1 MDSPTAALKADR
13 SGGRRLRVRRRRR
26 LQALPAQAGV
36 VLGMVALLIAW
47 YGVVEVPPAAPVLFE
62 PDGSE
67 PGDPAQFRQLSEELR
82 QLSEGAPPP
91 PAAGGCQGFPSRV
104 TRGRGN
110 FIARPGW
117 DETTQTAWADRD
129 EDRWKAILLA
139 ISVMLYMFLGLAI
152 VCDEYFEAAL
162 EAICEAQNLK
172 DDVAG
177 ATWMAAG
184 GSAPELSTSVVGVFI
199 SQSDVGLGTIIGSAV
214 FNVLFVIACCAFVAP
229 NLHLH
234 WYPLARDASYYCFSI
249 FVLITFIYDKRVD
262 WWEALVLLLLY
273 ALCAARRIQPT
284 TVADQKT
291 PHPSPLAAHHSP
303 PASRPR
309 YVTIM
314 YKNDKLEAFV
324 QRRIAA
330 AKKPR
335 SPMQA
340 MIIDMFKRHWMN
352 GIVYS
357 VIVINVVVVLLM
369 LTPSIEI
376 DLVLMQNLE
385 IINYT
390 CSVIFIL
397 EMLVKFYAYGFFGYW
412 REPLNCFDGVLVFL
426 IFIETFLSF
435 APLVGGLN
443 DDADGAFVGG
453 FRGLRTFR
461 AIRVLRTL
469 RVLRIYR
476 AFHKHH
482 KDATTQVVPSDY
494 ASMVNGAAAAGRPA
508 APVARSS
515 MPELGSKSKREDST
529 SSVGAGAAPKS
540 PAKKVPAP
548 MPPRASTVG
557 QEPEDEEEEEDDDD
571 DEPAQIFA
579 LPDGGWAKFFFILG
593 WPLRLCFRLSIPDCR
608 HEMLQR
614 CWFGTFMMSV
624 IWIGWLAYVMVW
636 MVTEVRD
643 RPRNISPI
651 QSPRAT
657 LSHSHRTSP
666 LRSLGW
672 RSTRPTRSWGSR
684 SSRRARRSPT
694 ASRRSPSRAAATA
707 TWRCRRRSARTS
719 STS

>member
-1 MDSPTAALKADR
+1 
-13 SGGRRLRVRRRRR
+13 
-26 LQALPAQAGV
+26 
-36 VLGMVALLIAW
+36 MVALLIAW
-47 YGVVEVPPAAPVLFE
+47 YGVVEVPPAGLPLFE
-62 PDGSE
+62 PDA
-67 PGDPAQFRQLSEELR
+67 PGDQLPEGSAQFRQLSEELR
-82 QLSEGAPPP
+82 QLSEGALPP

-110 FIARPGW
+110 FITRPGW

-234 WYPLARDASYYCFSI
+234 WYPLARDASYAASRSSSSSPSSTTSASTGGRRSCCCCS
-249 FVLITFIYDKRVD
+249 T
-262 WWEALVLLLLY
+262 
-273 ALCAARRIQPT
+273 LCARLGGSNPRPWPI
-284 TVADQKT
+284 KN
-291 PHPSPLAAHHSP
+291 PHAPLAAHHSP

-352 GIVYS
+352 AVYS
-357 VIVINVVVVLLM
+357 VIVVNVVVVLMM

-453 FRGLRTFR
+453 FAGSARSARSASCAPSACCGSTAPSTSTIRTR
-461 AIRVLRTL
+461 RR
-469 RVLRIYR
+469 RSSPP
-476 AFHKHH
+476 
-482 KDATTQVVPSDY
+482 TTPRWST
-494 ASMVNGAAAAGRPA
+494 APPPPA
-508 APVARSS
+508 AR
-515 MPELGSKSKREDST
+515 R
-529 SSVGAGAAPKS
+529 
-540 PAKKVPAP
+540 
-548 MPPRASTVG
+548 
-557 QEPEDEEEEEDDDD
+557 
-571 DEPAQIFA
+571 
-579 LPDGGWAKFFFILG
+579 
-593 WPLRLCFRLSIPDCR
+593 
-608 HEMLQR
+608 
-614 CWFGTFMMSV
+614 
-624 IWIGWLAYVMVW
+624 
-636 MVTEVRD
+636 
-643 RPRNISPI
+643 RPS
-651 QSPRAT
+651 
-657 LSHSHRTSP
+657 
-666 LRSLGW
+666 
-672 RSTRPTRSWGSR
+672 
-684 SSRRARRSPT
+684 RARRCPSSDRNRSARTPLPPS
-694 ASRRSPSRAAATA
+694 APARRPSRRPR
-707 TWRCRRRSARTS
+707 RCRRRCRRGRRRWGRSRRTRTMTTTTTTTSRRRS
-719 STS
+719 SRCPTAGGPNSSSS

>member
-1 MDSPTAALKADR
+1 
-13 SGGRRLRVRRRRR
+13 
-26 LQALPAQAGV
+26 
-36 VLGMVALLIAW
+36 
-47 YGVVEVPPAAPVLFE
+47 
-62 PDGSE
+62 
-67 PGDPAQFRQLSEELR
+67 
-82 QLSEGAPPP
+82 
-91 PAAGGCQGFPSRV
+91 
-104 TRGRGN
+104 
-110 FIARPGW
+110 
-117 DETTQTAWADRD
+117 
-129 EDRWKAILLA
+129 
-139 ISVMLYMFLGLAI
+139 
-152 VCDEYFEAAL
+152 
-162 EAICEAQNLK
+162 
-172 DDVAG
+172 
-177 ATWMAAG
+177 
-184 GSAPELSTSVVGVFI
+184 
-199 SQSDVGLGTIIGSAV
+199 
-214 FNVLFVIACCAFVAP
+214 
-229 NLHLH
+229 
-234 WYPLARDASYYCFSI
+234 
-249 FVLITFIYDKRVD
+249 
-262 WWEALVLLLLY
+262 
-273 ALCAARRIQPT
+273 
-284 TVADQKT
+284 
-291 PHPSPLAAHHSP
+291 
-303 PASRPR
+303 
-309 YVTIM
+309 M

-357 VIVINVVVVLLM
+357 VIVVNVVVVLMM

-529 SSVGAGAAPKS
+529 SSVGAAAAPKS

-557 QEPEDEEEEEDDDD
+557 QEPEDEEDDDDDDD

-636 MVTEVRD
+636 MVTEVSD
-643 RPRNISPI
+643 RPPAHFPPHFH
-651 QSPRAT
+651 SPRAA
-657 LSHSHRTSP
+657 LSHSHTPSFLLSAVWDGDQCAGLDHGAHAPRGGHVDPRLP
-666 LRSLGW
+666 LVDR
-672 RSTRPTRSWGSR
+672 
-684 SSRRARRSPT
+684 RRAPRPRRHGGVVVDRLEHLRHPD
-694 ASRRSPSRAAATA
+694 RAAGAVVHLDGDLLPGDERGDA
-707 TWRCRRRSARTS
+707 RRR
-719 STS
+719 

>member
-1 MDSPTAALKADR
+1 
-13 SGGRRLRVRRRRR
+13 
-26 LQALPAQAGV
+26 
-36 VLGMVALLIAW
+36 
-47 YGVVEVPPAAPVLFE
+47 
-62 PDGSE
+62 
-67 PGDPAQFRQLSEELR
+67 
-82 QLSEGAPPP
+82 
-91 PAAGGCQGFPSRV
+91 
-104 TRGRGN
+104 
-110 FIARPGW
+110 
-117 DETTQTAWADRD
+117 
-129 EDRWKAILLA
+129 
-139 ISVMLYMFLGLAI
+139 
-152 VCDEYFEAAL
+152 
-162 EAICEAQNLK
+162 
-172 DDVAG
+172 
-177 ATWMAAG
+177 
-184 GSAPELSTSVVGVFI
+184 
-199 SQSDVGLGTIIGSAV
+199 
-214 FNVLFVIACCAFVAP
+214 
-229 NLHLH
+229 
-234 WYPLARDASYYCFSI
+234 
-249 FVLITFIYDKRVD
+249 
-262 WWEALVLLLLY
+262 
-273 ALCAARRIQPT
+273 
-284 TVADQKT
+284 
-291 PHPSPLAAHHSP
+291 
-303 PASRPR
+303 
-309 YVTIM
+309 M

-557 QEPEDEEEEEDDDD
+557 QEPEDDDDDDDDDD

-636 MVTEVRD
+636 MVTEVSD
-643 RPRNISPI
+643 RPPAHFPPHFHG
-651 QSPRAT
+651 PRAA
-657 LSHSHRTSP
+657 LSHSHTPSFLLSAVWDGDQCAGLDHGAHAPRGGHVDPRLP
-666 LRSLGW
+666 LVDR
-672 RSTRPTRSWGSR
+672 
-684 SSRRARRSPT
+684 RRAPRPRRHGGVVVDRLEHLRHPD
-694 ASRRSPSRAAATA
+694 RAAGAVVHLDGDLLPGDERGDA
-707 TWRCRRRSARTS
+707 RRR
-719 STS
+719 